1 MFAHQ
6 VLVGCL
12 FLVCQ
17 AFDFLPPAPTR
28 PSRAPTEPWTNQST
42 ALEVSTGAQGNVGDV
57 DASET
62 ILRRD
67 GSAIADSLGANGS
80 FTDVARRWRK
90 GARVICRRKKP
101 RRLLEVAILV
111 LGTVLSP
118 LAQAQQTAPIQPG
131 SNLTPQD
138 LAKSVHNPFEDFVKV
153 PLQSTTGLASG
164 RITTQE
170 KTSTFSH

>member
-6 VLVGCL
+6 VLVGRL

-67 GSAIADSLGANGS
+67 GSAIAALWELTEALQ
-80 FTDVARRWRK
+80 T
-90 GARVICRRKKP
+90 
-101 RRLLEVAILV
+101 
-111 LGTVLSP
+111 SP
-118 LAQAQQTAPIQPG
+118 AGGEERAG
-131 SNLTPQD
+131 
-138 LAKSVHNPFEDFVKV
+138 VRE
-153 PLQSTTGLASG
+153 
-164 RITTQE
+164 
-170 KTSTFSH
+170 